1 MSGQEE
7 VSSKII
13 AKWREMDEG
22 VIHVRHSSTNA
33 ESKLQ
38 QSSSGF
44 NFNPLCKPIEGETI
58 LTKSVNSCF
67 IGTTLKEILDLKNC
81 GTLVI
86 TSLTTDHCVSTTRMA
101 SNYGYNCFL
110 ISDATATFN
119 RIGVNDETYD
129 SELVHF
135 TALANLKDEFAT
147 ILSSNEL
154 LKLL

>member
-1 MSGQEE
+1 MS
-7 VSSKII
+7 VI
-13 AKWREMDEG
+13 ALL
-22 VIHVRHSSTNA
+22 T
-33 ESKLQ
+33 
-38 QSSSGF
+38 QSQ
-44 NFNPLCKPIEGETI
+44 NFNKVQADLISIHCVNQSKGETI